1 MIIQSK
7 YTKIFNSKDLTRQKY
22 DELYNF
28 AVLIRSHKNTVSQ
41 YVNGNLLHFLKYNKF
56 QFLKEIRERFKGVIP
71 SSFDAQLYTQVFTCY
86 QNKFDAIQHK
96 LVFEVVTFKG
106 FEFYKRDTKTHKKG
120 DLKKVIIAKR
130 QTPLSICLTYLA
142 RYGNENTLQYIN
154 SNISKCDEKK
164 REFYN
169 NILRYRNK
177 FGFERL
183 YNLALSKRK
192 RIVKHYSEYL
202 IEFKSLTF
210 SGRCRKTRIIDYNHR
225 FGSVINSFISL
236 SGIGRKSFDIPVT
249 FNKVCHGNMK
259 DYRKKNPDYEYT
271 LTFDEKKHRV
281 NIHLCKDGERYIP
294 QVNGS
299 TVGIDVNCKH
309 NLFSLSDET
318 TYDYDRKLVN
328 DFCKLSLEIDKLKE
342 KNKEYKVGKR
352 KQQKLDTLKSK
363 MIKSEQQLIADMCKT
378 LQSQGVGHI
387 VMEDLNNGFGKCY
400 VKDKDNVDINYNRKV
415 KFLGLS
421 SLKQEVEHIARKY
434 DIAVSQEKLYKYV
447 QTTFDDARNNLRYFK
462 DKVKHYEEQTKMA
475 YSLYSSVQALKLCE
489 RIRKMSDEELVDFYN
504 DVCMKRWDKKSY
516 CFIIIPIM
524 SYEDGRIDWFHTY
537 RNIKNV
543 ECLTEKNISDIN
555 NLVNTIKP
563 DTKYIS
569 YELLKGYNNQFKKLD
584 IENMINIIIEKETDI
599 TNEELI

>member
-7 YTKIFNSKDLTRQKY
+7 YTKMFNSKDLTHQKY

-41 YVNGNLLHFLKYNKF
+41 YVNGNLLHFLEYNKF
-56 QFLKEIRERFKGVIP
+56 QFLKEIRERFKGLIP

-106 FEFYKRDTKTHKKG
+106 FEFYKRDTKKHKKG
-120 DLKKVIIAKR
+120 DLKKVILEKK
-130 QTPLSICLTYLA
+130 QTPLSNCLTYLA
-142 RYGNENTLQYIN
+142 RYGNESIIDYIN

-169 NILRYRNK
+169 NILKYCNK

-192 RIVKHYSEYL
+192 RIVKHYSETP

-225 FGSVINSFISL
+225 FGSVINSFVSL

-271 LTFDEKKHRV
+271 LTFDEKKHQV
-281 NIHLCKDGERYIP
+281 NIHLCKDEERYIP
-294 QVNGS
+294 KAKGN
-299 TVGIDVNCKH
+299 TIGIDVNCKH

-318 TYDYDRKLVN
+318 TYDYNRKLVN
-328 DFCKLSLEIDKLKE
+328 GFCNLSLEIDKLKE
-342 KNKEYKVGKR
+342 KNKEYKVGRR
-352 KQQKLDTLKSK
+352 KQQKLDTLKAK
-363 MIKSEQQLIADMCKT
+363 MIKSEQQLISTMCKT

-400 VKDKDNVDINYNRKV
+400 VKDKNNEDINYNRKV

-434 DIAVSQEKLYKYV
+434 DIAVSTVQASYTSKMCPICGCIEDENRPNQETFECVECGHKDNADFNAAKNIRNRVLVTVLRESLLKQMDNGAFEPRKLKREKV
-447 QTTFDDARNNLRYFK
+447 KEVLLSFRRNLQENARSECIESGHPTFD
-462 DKVKHYEEQTKMA
+462 
-475 YSLYSSVQALKLCE
+475 
-489 RIRKMSDEELVDFYN
+489 
-504 DVCMKRWDKKSY
+504 
-516 CFIIIPIM
+516 
-524 SYEDGRIDWFHTY
+524 
-537 RNIKNV
+537 
-543 ECLTEKNISDIN
+543 
-555 NLVNTIKP
+555 
-563 DTKYIS
+563 YI
-569 YELLKGYNNQFKKLD
+569 
-584 IENMINIIIEKETDI
+584 
-599 TNEELI
+599 